1 MTTSGPVTT
10 TSLEPILLFGASG
23 LVGTELLELAAAV
36 ARPVLAVSR
45 AIGAPEASGVRWF
58 QGAGFDLYAGDGPW
72 PETATLVSSGP
83 LDALAAWLERVR
95 PPSLR
100 RLVALSSTSVE
111 TKIASTDSA
120 ERALVAQLAR
130 AESRVIE
137 YCLAHDVRWTL
148 LRPTLIWGRGRDRN
162 VSRLAAMARRV
173 GFIALPAFASGL
185 RQPIRA
191 RDVAASLLAATGR
204 AASENRRLDL
214 PGGEILAYDEMARR
228 IAAAVS
234 PNGRI
239 VRLPGV
245 LVSACTKSLSMLGLA
260 GRARAA
266 IERMHVPLV
275 FDGGPAREA
284 LGIEPDG
291 FAPAPGD
298 FSDQ

>member
-1 MTTSGPVTT
+1 MTKSGPVA
-10 TSLEPILLFGASG
+10 SASHDPILLFGASG
-23 LVGTELLELAAAV
+23 LVGTEVLELAVAA

-58 QGAGFDLYAGDGPW
+58 QGAGFDLHTGDGPW
-72 PETATLVSSGP
+72 PEAATVVSSGP
-83 LDALAAWLERVR
+83 LDALAAWLERVH

-111 TKIASTDSA
+111 TKTASTDQA

-130 AESRVIE
+130 AESRVVD
-137 YCLAHDVRWTL
+137 YCQARAIPWTL

-173 GFIALPAFASGL
+173 GFIALPSFASGL

-214 PGGEILAYDEMARR
+214 PGGETLAYDEMARR

-234 PNGRI
+234 PSARI

-245 LVSACTKSLSMLGLA
+245 LVSAVTRSLSMLGQA
-260 GRARAA
+260 GHAVAA
-266 IERMHVPLV
+266 IDRMRVPLV
-275 FDGGPAREA
+275 FDGAPACEA
-284 LGIEPDG
+284 LGIEPLG
-291 FAPAPGD
+291 FNPVTAD
-298 FSDQ
+298 FSDR